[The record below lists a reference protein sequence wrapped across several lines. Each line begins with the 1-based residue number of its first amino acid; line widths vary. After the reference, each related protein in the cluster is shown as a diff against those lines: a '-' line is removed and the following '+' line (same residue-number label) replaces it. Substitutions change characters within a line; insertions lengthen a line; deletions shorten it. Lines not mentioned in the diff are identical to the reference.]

1 MGLTAKLN
9 FAFITVIV
17 VMVISSAALGVFNLY
32 KSVHDS
38 ATEKLETS
46 KKQLG
51 DDMLAIANGNE
62 RLALSLLES
71 PGFNSAYSSKNKDR
85 IGREANALIDRAE
98 SEASVI
104 VVDDHNYVVYSSET
118 PSKSGYPVPD
128 QGFLYNKAISTREKV
143 KGSTTISVTGAPC
156 ITAIVPIPYQGG
168 AVIVT
173 QAINL
178 DLLTGFVTKMALM
191 PAHITNVDAALYS
204 AKDKRVTV
212 ITTGLLNKDG
222 GYLDSLSKG
231 TTPPLKVT
239 EVGDKMYWPF
249 LLFEESPEKD
259 LVGII
264 LITTPVADI
273 KPQLMGIGIQSAVSA
288 ILALLLALFFA
299 NSIGT
304 YTSSSIK
311 FLIQRAKDLAAQ
323 KSSLPALDVLKGEF
337 LELGELMDTA
347 VASLRSSVQSLKT
360 QLLSSEGD
368 SGVSVDQ
375 LEAANSQINTLNR
388 QVASQTRQIAETAKQ
403 INYANQQAVLLQQK
417 LDSVI
422 QIANEGFLFLDQFGN
437 IVSANP
443 AFLNWLGSTE
453 AEVAGRYCYDLV
465 KKPGDPPDGDATAFS
480 KRSNEPGELLNAF
493 FPEGFIYHR
502 QQKRVVEVFAHLQP
516 IMQDNTVIQG
526 YILVLRD
533 KTLHTEAAS
542 LRQEIVTFLT
552 DSIRTPLSSA
562 EPTWNA
568 LLANASQTMHASV
581 GQGLA
586 QLHTHYVQL
595 LAVVDSLLMIYGG
608 TIPSST
614 TPREPTVITR
624 LVADCLEEVSALA
637 RERQLMLD
645 YKTVTGLPTVNS
657 DKDVLRNVIV
667 ELLRKMLDITAPG
680 GRIRVE
686 SVLKANEVR
695 MSVSS
700 SGPALSTEDVNDM
713 FVGFI
718 QGKHPEDSYASRLAM
733 YVVRNNIERIGGR
746 IWAESESGR
755 GTLVYFTLPAG

>member
-1 MGLTAKLN
+1 LGLTARLN
-9 FAFITVIV
+9 FSFITVIV
-17 VMVISSAALGVFNLY
+17 VMVLSTAALGLFNLY

-38 ATEKLETS
+38 ANDKLQIS
-46 KKQLG
+46 QSQLG
-51 DDMLAIANGNE
+51 EDLLSIANSNE
-62 RLALSLLES
+62 RLALSLMES
-71 PGFNSAYSSKNKDR
+71 PGFSSAYSSKNRDR
-85 IGREANALIDRAE
+85 IAREVNSLIDKSE
-98 SEASVI
+98 SEASII
-104 VVDDHNYVVYSSET
+104 VVDDRNYVFYSSET
-118 PSKSGYPVPD
+118 PAKSGYPLPD
-128 QGFLYNKAISTREKV
+128 QGFLFSKAVSSREKK
-143 KGSTTISVTGAPC
+143 KGFSAISVTGALC
-156 ITAIVPIPYQGG
+156 VTAVVPIPYQGG
-168 AVIVT
+168 AIVVT
-173 QAINL
+173 QPINL

-191 PAHITNVDAALYS
+191 PAHVTNVNAALYS
-204 AKDKRVTV
+204 AKDKRVNV
-212 ITTGLLNKDG
+212 ITSSLLNKDG
-222 GYLDSLSKG
+222 GFLASLSKG
-231 TTPPLKVT
+231 TLPPLKPT
-239 EVGDKMYWPF
+239 ESADRVWFPF

-259 LVGII
+259 LIGVI
-264 LITTPVADI
+264 LITTPVPDV
-273 KPQLMGIGIQSAVSA
+273 KPQLLGIALQAGVSS

-299 NSIGT
+299 NSIG
-304 YTSSSIK
+304 SNVNASIK

-323 KSSLPALDVLKGEF
+323 KPSLPSLEGLKGEF

-360 QLLSSEGD
+360 QLLSREGD

-375 LEAANSQINTLNR
+375 IEAANTQINTLNR

-403 INYANQQAVLLQQK
+403 INYSNQQAVLLQQK

-443 AFLNWLGSTE
+443 AFLNWLGASE
-453 AEVAGRYCYDLV
+453 AEIAGRYCYDLV
-465 KKPGDPPDGDATAFS
+465 KKPGEPTDGDAAAFS
-480 KRSNEPGELLNAF
+480 KRSNEPGELINAF

-502 QQKRVVEVFAHLQP
+502 QQKRAVEVFAHLQP
-516 IMQDNTVIQG
+516 VMIDNATIQG

-533 KTLHTEAAS
+533 KTLHTEAAL

-608 TIPSST
+608 TIPSSG

-645 YKTVTGLPTVNS
+645 YKTVTGLPSVNV

-667 ELLRKMLDITAPG
+667 ELLRKMLDITAAG

-686 SVLKANEVR
+686 SVLKSNEVR

-718 QGKHPEDSYASRLAM
+718 QGKHPEESYASRLAM

>member
-1 MGLTAKLN
+1 MGLTTKLN

-17 VMVISSAALGVFNLY
+17 VMVLSSAALGVFNEY

-38 ATEKLETS
+38 ANDKLQTAS
-46 KKQLG
+46 TQLSE
-51 DDMLAIANGNE
+51 DFLAIGNSNE
-62 RLALSLLES
+62 RVALALLES
-71 PGFNSAYSSKNKDR
+71 SGFNSAYSSKNRDR
-85 IGREANALIDRAE
+85 IAREVTSAIDRSE

-104 VVDDHNYVVYSSET
+104 VVDDRNYVLYSSET
-118 PSKSGYPVPD
+118 PAKAGYPLPD
-128 QGFLYNKAISTREKV
+128 QGFLFNKAISSREKK
-143 KGSTTISVTGAPC
+143 KGFSAISVTGAIC
-156 ITAIVPIPYQGG
+156 DTAIVPIPYQGG
-168 AVIVT
+168 AIVVT
-173 QAINL
+173 QPINL

-191 PAHITNVDAALYS
+191 PSHITNLDAALYS
-204 AKDKRVTV
+204 AKDKRVAV
-212 ITTGLLNKDG
+212 ITSSLLNKDNG
-222 GYLDSLSKG
+222 FLASINKGDSA
-231 TTPPLKVT
+231 PLKST
-239 EVGDKMYWPF
+239 ENSGRIWRPF
-249 LLFEESPEKD
+249 FLFEESPEKD
-259 LVGII
+259 SLGVI
-264 LITTPVADI
+264 LITTPIADMT
-273 KPQLMGIGIQSAVSA
+273 PRLMGVAIQAVVSA
-288 ILALLLALFFA
+288 AVALLLALYFA
-299 NSIGT
+299 NSLGGQVA
-304 YTSSSIK
+304 SSIK

-323 KSSLPALDVLKGEF
+323 KSSLPSLEGLKGEF

-347 VASLRSSVQSLKT
+347 VSSLRSSVQSLKT
-360 QLLSSEGD
+360 QLLSREGD
-368 SGVSVDQ
+368 TGVSSDQ
-375 LEAANSQINTLNR
+375 LEAANTQINTLNR
-388 QVASQTRQIAETAKQ
+388 QVASQTRQIAETSKQ

-443 AFLNWLGSTE
+443 AFLNWLGATE

-465 KKPGDPPDGDATAFS
+465 KKPGEPADGDGSAFS
-480 KRSNEPGELLNAF
+480 KRSTEPGELLNAF

-502 QQKRVVEVFAHLQP
+502 QQKRAVEVFVHLQP
-516 IMQDNTVIQG
+516 IMMDNTTIQG
-526 YILVLRD
+526 YIVVLRD
-533 KTLHTEAAS
+533 KTLHTEGAL

-608 TIPSST
+608 TIPTST

-624 LVADCLEEVSALA
+624 LVADCLEEVSSLA

-645 YKTVTGLPTVNS
+645 YKTVTGLPSVNV
-657 DKDVLRNVIV
+657 DKDVVRNVIV
-667 ELLRKMLDITAPG
+667 ELLRRMLDITAAG

-686 SVLKANEVR
+686 SVFKANEVR

-700 SGPALSTEDVNDM
+700 SGPALSAEDVNDM

-718 QGKHPEDSYASRLAM
+718 QGKHPEDSYAARLAM

-755 GTLVYFTLPAG
+755 GTLVYFTLPTG